1 MIKINLCSNCGDI
14 IEEGKECSHHPDDQ
28 FITYESK
35 DEAFAGEALMEY
47 IYGGDLDDRDT
58 LCN

>member
-1 MIKINLCSNCGDI
+1 MSKLKINLCANCGDI
-14 IEEGKECSHHPDDQ
+14 VEEGKDCDRHPDDQ

-47 IYGGDLDDRDT
+47 IYGGNLD
-58 LCN
+58 NV

>member
-28 FITYESK
+28 FITYE
-35 DEAFAGEALMEY
+35 AFAGEALMEY